1 MPSTTATDRPAD
13 AIAVAQQYY
22 RRSRPLTYL
31 FALTVVGI
39 VATGIVLLPFLGWVG
54 LTLVVATAVRLPV
67 FTTSGTV
74 QLETTKPPAT
84 VREAF
89 TGPFPPVLTFQW
101 GLTDAVE
108 ATEGGGR
115 YEISYLF
122 GLRSVTMTAECDSTP
137 DAEDTDLELVVTANG
152 SPWAR
157 YQITIHDGPERTP
170 DGLTIVEIDVDADR
184 RFGLRRLPQ
193 WLVANRYRDA
203 ALDAQGYTV
212 RERETNIAVF

>member
-1 MPSTTATDRPAD
+1 MPSTTANDRPAD

-39 VATGIVLLPFLGWVG
+39 VVVGIGLLPFLQWVG
-54 LTLVVATAVRLPV
+54 LTLVVVTAVRLPV

-74 QLETTKPPAT
+74 QLETTKTPAT
-84 VREAF
+84 VREEF

-108 ATEGGGR
+108 ATDSGGQ

-122 GLRSVTMTAECDSTP
+122 GLRSVTMSTECHATP

-157 YQITIHDGPERTP
+157 YYISIHDDPESTPNGRTVV
-170 DGLTIVEIDVDADR
+170 DIDVEADR

-203 ALDAQGYTV
+203 ALDAQEYTV
-212 RERETNIAVF
+212 RERQNNISVF